1 MREVYLEES
10 VETVD
15 KNIQK
20 KKYSLLTASS
30 IICYVFGFIWMI
42 MFFYSVQNLEL
53 INYVVIF
60 VPFFIFELIG
70 YVISSFKHRVIVDFD
85 YSFNSGT
92 LAFTKVYNQAR
103 RKTFITFDTHD
114 IEKLGF
120 YNSNYFKKYNLVDD
134 IKKIYFTLNET
145 PLEGKS
151 FYYIVV
157 NKNAE
162 KYLLV
167 IECSSIFIN
176 NIISFSKSYVLEEG
190 FNKWFILIMLPQLN
204 LAL

>member
-1 MREVYLEES
+1 MRDVYLEES

-30 IICYVFGFIWMI
+30 IICYVFGFVWMI
-42 MFFYSVQNLEL
+42 MFFYSVQNLEF
-53 INYVVIF
+53 INYIVIF

-92 LAFTKVYNQAR
+92 LAFTKVYNQSR
-103 RKTFITFDTHD
+103 RKTFITFNTQD

-120 YNSNYFKKYNLVDD
+120 YDSTYFKKYNLVDD

-145 PLEGKS
+145 PVEGKA

-167 IECSSIFIN
+167 IECSSHFIN

-190 FNKWFILIMLPQLN
+190 FNKWFILIMLPQLS
-204 LAL
+204 LAR